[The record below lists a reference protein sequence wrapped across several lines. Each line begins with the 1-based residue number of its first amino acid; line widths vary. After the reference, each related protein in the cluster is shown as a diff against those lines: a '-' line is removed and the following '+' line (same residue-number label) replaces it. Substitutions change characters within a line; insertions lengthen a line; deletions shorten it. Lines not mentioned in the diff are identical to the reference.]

1 MIGSGGVEILEIL
14 EFSLLD
20 KEKEELNKTLEAVKK
35 TVMETKL

>member
-1 MIGSGGVEILEIL
+1 MIGSGGVEQIL
-14 EFSLLD
+14 EFSLLE